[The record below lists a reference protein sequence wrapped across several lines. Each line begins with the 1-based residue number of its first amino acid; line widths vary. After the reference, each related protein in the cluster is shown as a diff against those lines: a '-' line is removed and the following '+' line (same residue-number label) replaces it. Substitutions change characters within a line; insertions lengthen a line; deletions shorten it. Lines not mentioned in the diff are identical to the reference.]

1 MSKPVI
7 LLDQGQLVG
16 LSGTADGQ
24 VLQWNDST
32 KEWEPATGG
41 GTGTVTSVDVSGGT
55 TGLTTSGGPIIG
67 AGTITLDGTLVP
79 ENGGTGLNAPAAGD
93 VGKVLTA
100 KDDGTYELATPAPG
114 GVTSVTASAP
124 LASSGGA
131 TPDISLTGVIDVAN
145 GGTGLSTVTTAG
157 SLLYVS
163 DPDVISEGTLSN
175 LDWSQVIAPGAVDLT
190 TAPSEAMYLYA
201 GSGAN
206 LGVDSG
212 GDVDISGGNGSSG
225 GIVYVYG
232 GNSYGPDETSGGNVE
247 LSGGFV
253 DTTGNAASLPGS
265 VVIQSGTQFVSG
277 ATAKAGDVLI
287 DTGTSD
293 AGGGTI
299 NIGTTNADSVS
310 IGRFGHTTAIGGSLT
325 LGSLLA
331 STYGGTGLGAPS
343 AADAGKVLA
352 VKAGGS
358 LYELVPQSGGGGG
371 GTVTNIATGTGLTG
385 GPITTTGTISLATVG
400 TEASN
405 QGSATKTVTV
415 STDAYGRVTALS
427 EQSISGLAASVIS
440 SGQIATAQGG
450 TGIDASGVT
459 NGELLVGQ
467 TTGSFALHAMSQD
480 ATMANDGKVTVQGL
494 QTRAVSSAAPSAGQ
508 TLVWS
513 ASGNGAWVPGSQ
525 ASGGSGGGGVLYYMN
540 AGTAVPATNGI
551 PAGTYQ
557 LGRTAEGGS
566 HPISLANVPTSWTR
580 IAAFVSDA
588 GDPSLTSIPA
598 GIWDFNVWA
607 SSTAIANGMF
617 FRLTFYAYD
626 GSTNPESGPALGTS
640 VTSYIYD
647 PSQDTQYTTSF
658 ALAQTAFT
666 GKRIYIKLEAQ
677 ASVASTN
684 VTFGFGD
691 GEASHVHTTVPS
703 VTGSGFVKVLN
714 DVIVGTGQTV
724 DLSSSTDVGSS
735 VLGVANGGTGLSSL
749 TNHGL
754 VIGQGTAAVASLVGT
769 ADGDFVRWNGADWTS
784 AALSSNAV
792 TSLTGTTNQ
801 VNVSGSVGAVTL
813 SLPQDIAST
822 SSPTF
827 AGLTLTTALTI
838 ANGGTNNGSLSVAAG
853 TVYYGDGS
861 KLVGL
866 PPGTSGQ
873 FLKSNGAAAPS
884 WDSSSSPAANYD
896 LRGSFIG
903 TPASSLIIDHFVA
916 DRAFV
921 ISTTA
926 TNHKFSAL
934 NKTSSATV
942 TLTLQRTRTTGGT
955 PSTVTILQAVSD
967 STDTILNGY
976 YPMTVG
982 TVSNNSIE
990 ANDVL
995 ELVVQAGAVN
1005 SQFTTPMWTIY
1016 GTAS

>member
-16 LSGTADGQ
+16 LSGTTDGQ
-24 VLQWNDST
+24 VLTWNGT
-32 KEWEPATGG
+32 TNEWEPATGG
-41 GTGTVTSVDVSGGT
+41 GTGTVTD
-55 TGLTTSGGPIIG
+55 
-67 AGTITLDGTLVP
+67 
-79 ENGGTGLNAPAAGD
+79 
-93 VGKVLTA
+93 
-100 KDDGTYELATPAPG
+100 
-114 GVTSVTASAP
+114 VTASAP

-145 GGTGLSTVTTAG
+145 GGTGLSTVTNAG
-157 SLLYVS
+157 GLLYIS
-163 DPDVISEGTLSN
+163 DPDVISEGTLSS
-175 LDWSQVIAPGAVDLT
+175 LDWSTVVAPGAVDVSSN
-190 TAPSEAMYLYA
+190 AGDAMYLHAADGGPLIVGGDIDVY
-201 GSGAN
+201 GGTG
-206 LGVDSG
+206 LSG
-212 GDVDISGGNGSSG
+212 GAAFI
-225 GIVYVYG
+225 YG
-232 GNSYGPDETSGGNVE
+232 GNSYTNDA
-247 LSGGFV
+247 
-253 DTTGNAASLPGS
+253 GNAEIYGGDVLETGDAASAPGD
-265 VVIQSGTQFVSG
+265 VIIRSGSQDATG

-293 AGGGTI
+293 AGGGAI

-310 IGRFGHTTAIGGSLT
+310 IGRSGHVTAVGGSLT
-325 LGSLLA
+325 LGSVLT
-331 STYGGTGLGAPS
+331 STYGGTGLGAPAS
-343 AADAGKVLA
+343 ADAGKVLTA
-352 VKAGGS
+352 KNDGTYELATPAPGGVTSVTASAPLASSGGS
-358 LYELVPQSGGGGG
+358 TPD
-371 GTVTNIATGTGLTG
+371 
-385 GPITTTGTISLATVG
+385 ISLGTVG
-400 TEASN
+400 TAASD
-405 QGSATKTVTV
+405 QGSATKTVTL
-415 STDAYGRVTALS
+415 STDSYGRVTALA
-427 EQSISGLAASVIS
+427 EQAISGLAASVIS
-440 SGQIATAQGG
+440 SGQLAAAQGG
-450 TGIDASGVT
+450 TGIDASGAT

-467 TTGSFALHAMSQD
+467 STGSFALHAMSQD
-480 ATMANDGKVTVQGL
+480 ATMANDGEVTVTGL
-494 QTRAVSSAAPSAGQ
+494 QTRAVSNIAPTAGQ

-513 ASGNGAWVPGSQ
+513 ASGSGAWVPGSQ

-540 AGTAVPATNGI
+540 AGTAVSATNGI

-557 LGRTAEGGS
+557 LGRAAEGGS
-566 HPISLANVPTSWTR
+566 HPITASNVATGSWTR

-588 GDPSLTSIPA
+588 NDPSLTSIPA

-607 SSTAIANGMF
+607 SSTASANNMF

-640 VTSYIYD
+640 VSAYIYD

-677 ASVASTN
+677 ATTASKD

-724 DLSSSTDVGSS
+724 DLASSTDVGSS
-735 VLGVANGGTGLSSL
+735 ILGVANGGTGLSSL
-749 TNHGL
+749 TDHGL
-754 VIGQGTAAVASLVGT
+754 VIGQGTAAVASLVGGT
-769 ADGDFVRWNGADWTS
+769 AGDVVSWNGADWTS
-784 AALSSNAV
+784 VALSSNAV
-792 TSLTGTTNQ
+792 TSLTGTTDQ
-801 VNVSGSVGAVTL
+801 VAVSASTGAVTL

-827 AGLTLTTALTI
+827 AGLTLTTALTV

-866 PPGTSGQ
+866 SPGTSGQ
-873 FLKSNGAAAPS
+873 FLQSNGTSAPS
-884 WDSSSSPAANYD
+884 WASSSSPASNYD

-903 TPASSLIIDHFVA
+903 TPASSLVIDRFVA
-916 DRAFV
+916 DRAFT
-921 ISTTA
+921 ISATG

-942 TLTLQRTRTTGGT
+942 TLSLKRTRAGT
-955 PSTVTILQAVSD
+955 TVTILEAVSAD
-967 STDTILNGY
+967 TDTALNGY

-982 TVSNNSIE
+982 SVANNTIE
-990 ANDVL
+990 VDDVL